1 METQV
6 SCPSLGASP
15 RPAALSTAPEHG
27 TVSLLDQPRFSQPR
41 GACGQVK
48 TVKKPG
54 VKSFFTRSF
63 SPPPPN
69 HGAAFTK
76 PKGTKLPGYC
86 AQVPFRTPP
95 TQAQES
101 RLSLSPSAQ

>member
-6 SCPSLGASP
+6 SCPSLGPSP

-41 GACGQVK
+41 GAWGQVE
-48 TVKKPG
+48 TVKKPR

-63 SPPPPN
+63 VFFSN

-76 PKGTKLPGYC
+76 PKGTELPGYC